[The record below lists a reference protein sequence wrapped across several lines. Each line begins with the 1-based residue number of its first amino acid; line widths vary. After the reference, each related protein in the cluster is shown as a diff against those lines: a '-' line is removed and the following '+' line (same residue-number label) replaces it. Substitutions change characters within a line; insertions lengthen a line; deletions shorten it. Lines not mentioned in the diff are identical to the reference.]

1 MLDNKKQ
8 PDSTY
13 DNLNCSET
21 NSDGKIFIGIS
32 STGIYCRPICYARQ
46 PKAENRTYYATAAEA
61 EQAGFRPCLLCR
73 PELAPKIVQANNFT
87 SLACQIAK
95 YLEENCGKPVTI
107 KEIAQYFNCT
117 EQHIEQEFKAKY
129 NVTPLEFLKTCRLLL
144 AKNLLTDTNLA
155 PGEIAKIVGFNN
167 LQSLNKNFKEQY
179 RFGHERLRR
188 KKVHKEEKNDNI
200 SLSLTYRPP
209 YCWNELLKFLAMR
222 TIPGVEAVKDG
233 KYFRTVHLSD
243 KHGKPV
249 YGWLKVSHRP
259 EKNYLSV
266 SINSTLFSVIPQLL
280 LRTRHLFDLSCDPD
294 DVREKLSSMN
304 ISHRNIFLPGTR
316 IPGAFNV
323 FEMTVRAVLGQQITV
338 KAARTLVGRFAKT
351 FGAPLE
357 TNVEGLTHTFPAP
370 EKILSLGEN
379 IGDYLGPIGI
389 TSRRA
394 KTILELA
401 RVIVYKTIDLN
412 FSTQP
417 EKEIERLKEIPGIGE
432 WTAQYIAMR
441 AMRWYDAFPHTDY
454 GIKKALAPRTPK
466 EILEIAEKWRPC
478 RSYAAISL
486 WNSL

>member
-13 DNLNCSET
+13 DNLNCSEA

-73 PELAPKIVQANNFT
+73 PELAPKIVQANNST
-87 SLACQIAK
+87 SLAYQIAK

-144 AKNLLTDTNLA
+144 AKNLLTDTNLSLK
-155 PGEIAKIVGFNN
+155 EIVSIIGFDNS
-167 LQSLNKNFKEQY
+167 QNFEETFKKKYKLEP
-179 RFGHERLRR
+179 ERIRR
-188 KKVHKEEKNDNI
+188 KKALKNKSNNI
-200 SLSLTYRPP
+200 TLSLTYQPP

-222 TIPGVEAVKDG
+222 TIPGVETVRDG
-233 KYFRTVHLSD
+233 EYFRIVHLSD

-280 LRTRHLFDLSCDPD
+280 SRVRHLFDLSCDPD
-294 DVREKLSSMN
+294 EVQEKLSSMN

-338 KAARTLVGRFAKT
+338 KATRTLVGRFAKT

-357 TNVEGLTHTFPAP
+357 TNVEGLTHTFPTP
-370 EKILSLGEN
+370 DKILSLGDN
-379 IGDYLGPIGI
+379 IVDYLGPIGI

-401 RVIVYKTIDLN
+401 RAIVYKTIDLN
-412 FSTQP
+412 FPTQP
-417 EKEIERLKEIPGIGE
+417 EKEIEKLKEIPGIGE

-441 AMRWYDAFPHTDY
+441 AMEWPDAFPHTDY